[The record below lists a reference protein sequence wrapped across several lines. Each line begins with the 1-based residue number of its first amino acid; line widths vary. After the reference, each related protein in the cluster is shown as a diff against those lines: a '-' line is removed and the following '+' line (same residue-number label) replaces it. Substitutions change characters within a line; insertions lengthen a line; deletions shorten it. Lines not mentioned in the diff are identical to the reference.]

1 MKKHLIEASED
12 YSHEDEDGIRPI
24 SLVDAEIIECLNAI
38 AKRLNNREFTAI
50 LAKWKQEDDGDVL
63 DELMNFNN
71 AFQGKDPTTATIDF
85 LTIKNLTMRAT
96 LLVSIQPLDS
106 YDIKKQKPIYR
117 LIINRDEG
125 SKIAFANAEV
135 EFSSADER
143 NQEVAHLRERLR
155 EFTNVRFL

>member
-1 MKKHLIEASED
+1 MKRHLIEASSD

-24 SLVDAEIIECLNAI
+24 SIIDAEIIECISTI
-38 AKRLNNREFTAI
+38 AKRLGNREFTAI

-63 DELMNFNN
+63 SELQNFND
-71 AFQGKDPTTATIDF
+71 AFQGKEPASATIDF
-85 LTIKNLTMRAT
+85 ITIKTLTMRVG
-96 LLVSIQPLDS
+96 LLVSIQPMDS
-106 YDIKKQKPIYR
+106 YDMKRQKPIYR

-143 NQEVAHLRERLR
+143 NQEVTRLRERLR
-155 EFTNVRFL
+155 EFTNIRFL